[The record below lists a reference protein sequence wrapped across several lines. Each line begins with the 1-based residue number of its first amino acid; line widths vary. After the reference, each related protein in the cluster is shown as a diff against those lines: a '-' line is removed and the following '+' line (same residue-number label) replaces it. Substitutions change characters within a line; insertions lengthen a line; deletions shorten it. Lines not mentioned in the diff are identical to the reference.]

1 MKTKEMIE
9 NGIMTVNAASSFV
22 GKIIPIEFSVSKD
35 ETEKALG
42 KGVIV
47 KVDIEI
53 DDINLVIPALT
64 GTSLTVRLQ
73 ARHRTRGV
81 LPSKMKLSEIITLG
95 STKAKK
101 ETLSK
106 EALEYVK
113 VYRIM
118 WKKANGSVE
127 KCRKLTALT
136 LDITDDASIWEV
148 VKDNCPQTS

>member
-1 MKTKEMIE
+1 MENTKIVNDTM
-9 NGIMTVNAASSFV
+9 MTVNAAGSFL
-22 GKIIPIEFSVSKD
+22 GQIIPIEFSVSKD

-47 KVDIEI
+47 KVDVEI
-53 DDINLVIPALT
+53 DDINLVIPALM

-73 ARHRTRGV
+73 SRHRTRGI

-136 LDITDDASIWEV
+136 LDITDDASILEV